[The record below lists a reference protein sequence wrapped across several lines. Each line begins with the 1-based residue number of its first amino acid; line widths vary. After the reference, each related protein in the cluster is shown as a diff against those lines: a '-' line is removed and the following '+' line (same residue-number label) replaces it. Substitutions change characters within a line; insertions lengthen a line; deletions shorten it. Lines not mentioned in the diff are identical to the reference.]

1 MKKAIVALAIA
12 AFASNAFAVIAGG
25 SHDLTRLAGAQL
37 SSCQFCHTPHG
48 ANNTTGTSTN
58 VQYDYSLHPLWNRMQ
73 PTATYTFY
81 TSVVDQTI
89 TVGAGSFA
97 CLSCHDGA
105 SDMGQTFKGTRG
117 FAATTRMAAGS
128 FANLTTTLTND
139 HPVGVTFVPG
149 GTYNTIAAVTQA
161 GLKLYTANN
170 VECGS
175 CHDPHGA
182 SDGATGSGPTGLA
195 SFLRVSSTTIC
206 TVCHSG
212 K

>member
-48 ANNTTGTSTN
+48 ANATTNTGTN
-58 VQYDYSLHPLWNRMQ
+58 FAYDYSLHPLWNRNQ
-73 PTATYTFY
+73 PTTTYTFY
-81 TSVVDQTI
+81 TAVVDSTI

-105 SDMGQTFKGTRG
+105 SDMGKTFKGTRG
-117 FAATTRMAAGS
+117 FANNTVMAAGS
-128 FANLTTTLTND
+128 YANLTNVLTND

-161 GLKLYTANN
+161 GLKLYSTNN

-175 CHDPHGA
+175 CHDPHGT
-182 SDGATGSGPTGLA
+182 SDGVTGSGPTGLA
-195 SFLRVSSTTIC
+195 SFLRVSATTIC
-206 TVCHSG
+206 TVCHSN